1 MSQQVESTPEIMLE
15 AHSTRDR
22 VALAVSKYFSP
33 LTAALAGNLM
43 AAYAVEQGFATGIKW
58 VLITLA
64 IQILPVAVLYEIRIA
79 QGKITDPEI
88 SHRKERN
95 EAFLLGGIT
104 MSVAV
109 IVLSVYNAPASVLAL
124 AASFL
129 GIAIICGIINIWW
142 KISMHAS
149 SIAAV
154 ATIATMQSR
163 SLGAVFW
170 LIVLAVAWSRLH
182 TRNHTRGQVIA
193 GTLLATAVVYVM
205 YRYVVV
211 V

>member
-1 MSQQVESTPEIMLE
+1 MSQHVDTTPKIMLE
-15 AHSTRDR
+15 AQSTSDR

-43 AAYAVEQGFATGIKW
+43 AAYAVEQGFASGIQW

-64 IQILPVAVLYEIRIA
+64 IQILPVAVLYEIRMA

-95 EAFLLGGIT
+95 EAFLMGSLT

-129 GIAIICGIINIWW
+129 AIAVLCGIINIWW

-182 TRNHTRGQVIA
+182 TRNHTRGQVVA
-193 GTLLATAVVYVM
+193 GTVLATTVVYVV
-205 YRYVVV
+205 YRFIVVV
-211 V
+211 